1 MSVAARRLETQEV
14 YEVPGFLKV
23 NKEKTVRKSPSRLLP
38 AALTFIVLGILF
50 SALALVVFRYALI
63 AETKYSIFTLKKEIN
78 ELSMKKEELNY
89 QLNTS
94 VALDNIE
101 QVSIDQ
107 LGMSYPN
114 QGQMI
119 YIEPVKGYNLAV
131 AEVLNASPKNA
142 ENPGLVDHIA
152 AFAARFKR

>member
-1 MSVAARRLETQEV
+1 MSTAARQLETQDV

-23 NKEKTVRKSPSRLLP
+23 NKEKRVRKSPSRLIP
-38 AALTFIVLGILF
+38 AVLTFIVLGILF

-78 ELSMKKEELNY
+78 ELSMKKEELSY
-89 QLNTS
+89 RLNTS
-94 VALDNIE
+94 VALGNIE
-101 QVSIDQ
+101 QISVDQ

-119 YIEPVKGYNLAV
+119 YIEPAKGYNLAV
-131 AEVLNASPKNA
+131 AQVIDASPEGEQNLD
-142 ENPGLVDHIA
+142 LVDQFA